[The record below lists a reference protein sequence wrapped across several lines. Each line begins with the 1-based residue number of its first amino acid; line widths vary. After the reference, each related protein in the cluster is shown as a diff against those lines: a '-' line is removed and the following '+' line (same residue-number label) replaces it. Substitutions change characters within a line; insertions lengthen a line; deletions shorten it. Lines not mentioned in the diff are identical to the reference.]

1 MATVTDDLNTALPY
15 GARDLK
21 LTKYD
26 DALGMVLGTASV
38 DLPYLQHLNFT
49 EAEEFTELRGDD
61 KTITTRGKGSTVN
74 WDIESGGLSSNA
86 WAIFT
91 GGSVIQV
98 SAEQGKRVFE
108 LQKKS
113 TTSRPWFRIDGKIV
127 SDSGG
132 DILVRIY
139 RCRAN
144 ADITSNFQDGEFAT
158 TAVTGVGYPLLDDAN
173 DLLYSIFH
181 REQERAISLTP
192 DPNPIPAPQNLTVG
206 ALTATTAAVS
216 WTLVPQADEYK
227 VEYAEDTG
235 TPSYSAVTPNPTT
248 GTATLTPL
256 TADTDY
262 VVRVSSVAG
271 SGGTAKTSAPSLEVR
286 FKTPVA

>member
-21 LTKYD
+21 LTSYT
-26 DALGMVLGTASV
+26 DALGMVLGNTSV

-49 EAEEFTELRGDD
+49 EAEEFSELRGDD

-98 SAEQGKRVFE
+98 SAEAGKRVFE
-108 LQKKS
+108 LQKRS
-113 TTSRPWFRIDGKIV
+113 TQARPWFRIDGKII

-144 ADITSNFQDGEFAT
+144 ADITSNFQDGEFTT

-181 REQERAISLTP
+181 REQEKAISLTP
-192 DPNPIPAPQNLTVG
+192 DPNPIPSPQNVTIGTLTKTSAV
-206 ALTATTAAVS
+206 VS
-216 WTLVPQADEYK
+216 WTASPIADSYK
-227 VEYAEDTG
+227 VEWAEDIA
-235 TPSYSAVTPNPTT
+235 TPAYTTVTPAPTT
-248 GTATLTPL
+248 PTATISGL
-256 TADTDY
+256 TASTDY
-262 VVRVSSVAG
+262 VVRVSAIAG
-271 SGGTAKTSAPSLEVR
+271 TQTSGPSLEVR
-286 FKTPVA
+286 FTTPAT

>member
-1 MATVTDDLNTALPY
+1 MATVTDDLGTALPY

-21 LTKYD
+21 LTLYS
-26 DALGMVLGTASV
+26 DALGMVLSNTSV

-49 EAEEFTELRGDD
+49 EAEEFSELRGDD

-74 WDIESGGLSSNA
+74 WDIEAGGLASNV
-86 WAIFT
+86 WAVFT

-98 SAEQGKRVFE
+98 SAEAGKRVFE
-108 LQKKS
+108 LQKRS
-113 TTSRPWFRIDGKIV
+113 TQARPWFRIDGKII

-181 REQERAISLTP
+181 REQERAISTTP

-206 ALTATTAAVS
+206 ALTATGATVS
-216 WTLVPQADEYK
+216 WNLVPQATSYK
-227 VEYAEDTG
+227 VEWAKDVANPTYTV
-235 TPSYSAVTPNPTT
+235 VTPAPTA
-248 GTATLTPL
+248 GTSTISGL
-256 TADTDY
+256 TANTDY
-262 VVRVSSVAG
+262 VVRVSSVSG
-271 SGGTAKTSAPSLEVR
+271 TGGTAQTSGPSLEVR
-286 FKTPVA
+286 FKTPAS

>member
-1 MATVTDDLNTALPY
+1 MTAVVDDLNTSLPY

-21 LTKYD
+21 LTLYTD
-26 DALGMVLGTASV
+26 QLGMILGNVSV

-91 GGSVIQV
+91 GGSVIQIG
-98 SAEQGKRVFE
+98 AEEGKRVFE

-113 TTSRPWFRIDGKIV
+113 TTPRPWFRIDGKII

-144 ADITSNFQDGEFAT
+144 ADITANFQDGEFAT
-158 TAVTGVGYPLLDDAN
+158 TQVTGVGYPLLDDAN

-181 REQERAISLTP
+181 REQEKAISATP
-192 DPNPIPAPQNLTVG
+192 DPNPIPAPLNVTIGTV
-206 ALTATTAAVS
+206 AATSAVVAWTPVAQATT
-216 WTLVPQADEYK
+216 YK
-227 VEYAEDTG
+227 VEFAEDVAEPEWTTF
-235 TPSYSAVTPNPTT
+235 TPAPTAP
-248 GTATLTPL
+248 TATLTL
-256 TADTDY
+256 TADKDW
-262 VVRVSSVAG
+262 VVRVSSVATVG
-271 SGGTAKTSAPSLEVR
+271 STSVSSVPSLEVR
-286 FKTPVA
+286 FSTPAA

>member
-1 MATVTDDLNTALPY
+1 MATVTDDLNTSLPY

-21 LTKYD
+21 LTMYS
-26 DALGMVLGTASV
+26 DALGTVLGNVSV

-74 WDIESGGLSSNA
+74 WDIEAGGLSSNA
-86 WAIFT
+86 WAVFT

-98 SAEQGKRVFE
+98 SAEVGKRVFE
-108 LQKKS
+108 LQKRS
-113 TTSRPWFRIDGKIV
+113 TTARPWFRIDGKII

-181 REQERAISLTP
+181 REQERAISATP
-192 DPNPIPAPQNLTVG
+192 DPNPAPAPLNVTVG
-206 ALTATTAAVS
+206 TVTATSAVIS
-216 WTLVPQADEYK
+216 WLAVAQATTYK
-227 VEYAEDTG
+227 VEWAEDIA
-235 TPSYSAVTPNPTT
+235 TPSWTTLTPAPTNP
-248 GTATLTPL
+248 TATLSTL
-256 TADTDY
+256 TASKNY
-262 VVRVSSVAG
+262 IVRVSTVIG
-271 SGGTAKTSAPSLEVR
+271 SGGAARTSIPSLEVR
-286 FKTPVA
+286 FTTPAS

>member
-21 LTKYD
+21 LTSYT
-26 DALGMVLGTASV
+26 DALGMVLGNTSV

-49 EAEEFTELRGDD
+49 EAEEFSELRGDD

-98 SAEQGKRVFE
+98 SAEAGKRVFE
-108 LQKKS
+108 LQKRS
-113 TTSRPWFRIDGKIV
+113 TQARPWFRIDGKII

-144 ADITSNFQDGEFAT
+144 ADITSNFQDGEFTT

-181 REQERAISLTP
+181 REQEKAISLTP
-192 DPNPIPAPQNLTVG
+192 DPNPIPSPQNVTIG
-206 ALTATTAAVS
+206 ALTNTSAVVS
-216 WTLVPQADEYK
+216 WTASPIADSYK
-227 VEYAEDTG
+227 VEWAEDIA
-235 TPSYSAVTPNPTT
+235 TPAYTTVTPAPTT
-248 GTATLTPL
+248 PTATISGL
-256 TADTDY
+256 TASTDY
-262 VVRVSSVAG
+262 VVRVSAIAG
-271 SGGTAKTSAPSLEVR
+271 TQTSGPSLEVR
-286 FKTPVA
+286 FTTPAA